1 MKSKLVLLIIPLM
14 FFACEEETDEGPAV
28 LSAPEN
34 FSGTVSQNNITL
46 TWSPVTGASAYSLA
60 RDGSEIYNG
69 SDLSYD
75 DNDLEYG
82 TTYNYTILT
91 INSSG
96 ENGPASSP
104 LEITINGEL
113 IAPVLSLSVTDS
125 IATLN
130 WASVETA
137 DHYRIYHGGDFME
150 EVTETTQDINIGT
163 GVEICFTVTAVNE
176 YNTESDHSNEECGT
190 GS

>member
-1 MKSKLVLLIIPLM
+1 
-14 FFACEEETDEGPAV
+14 
-28 LSAPEN
+28 
-34 FSGTVSQNNITL
+34 
-46 TWSPVTGASAYSLA
+46 VTGASAYSLA
-60 RDGSEIYNG
+60 RDGGEIYTG

-96 ENGPASSP
+96 DNGPGSSP
-104 LEITINGEL
+104 LELTTHDEIT
-113 IAPVLSLSVTDS
+113 APVLSLSVTDS

-130 WASVETA
+130 WISVETA
-137 DHYRIYHGGDFME
+137 DHYRIYQDGGFME
-150 EVTETTQDINIGT
+150 EVNETTQDIDIGT